1 MLGCCAG
8 DVHEI
13 LRRNER
19 SNSSDGVVE
28 VPVMA
33 IGLKAFCENVGVL
46 SGDGTPWLAVVNK
59 SDLKRLL
66 VNMEGLVFT

>member
-8 DVHEI
+8 DVDEI

-19 SNSSDGVVE
+19 SNSSDDVVE
-28 VPVMA
+28 EPVMA
-33 IGLKAFCENVGVL
+33 IGLKAFCENVREL
-46 SGDGTPWLAVVNK
+46 SDEDTPWLAVVNK